1 MATIPDDID
10 SDKDLK
16 AAVEAVGAGLQLISD
31 YLEAN
36 PKADG
41 KVRFPRNYLSTVGTY
56 SKRYSW
62 VEKEVLKRNMSY
74 QYMFYDV
81 LRWVVNRTDISAT
94 AREMVYKHAIVVI
107 SSIAEGLLDAAATQL
122 EYAEGKFPKRLKH
135 LLTDKIIT
143 EKLHDEVKWMWDLR
157 QSIHVHI
164 VDDLEWEKYKVTDA
178 RRASKAVKELEEAL
192 DLHFSIP
199 PF

>member
-1 MATIPDDID
+1 MKIPDDLENEN
-10 SDKDLK
+10 DLK
-16 AAVEAVGAGLQLISD
+16 AAVEAVGAGLQMISD

-36 PKADG
+36 PKSEG
-41 KVRFPRNYLSTVGTY
+41 KIRFPRGYLGTVGTH
-56 SKRYSW
+56 SKRYKW
-62 VEKEVLKRNMSY
+62 VEKDVLRRNISY
-74 QYMFYDV
+74 QYIFYDV
-81 LRWVVNRTDISAT
+81 LRWVGNRTDIAAT
-94 AREMVYKHAIVVI
+94 AREMIYKHAIVVV

-122 EYAEGKFPKRLKH
+122 KYAEGKYPKRLKH

-143 EKLHDEVKWMWDLR
+143 QKLHDELEWMWDLR
-157 QSIHVHI
+157 QSVHVHI